1 MRYNREYVPHHE
13 KKKPVY
19 DLPLNLE
26 SVEAAFSNCVDFAH
40 REITLAEGGRGTVCW
55 ISGEVQADIL
65 YTMRRRAAK
74 SPWWISRKAT

>member
-40 REITLAEGGRGTVCW
+40 REIHPGRGWPGDRVL
-55 ISGEVQADIL
+55 GG
-65 YTMRRRAAK
+65 AA
-74 SPWWISRKAT
+74 W